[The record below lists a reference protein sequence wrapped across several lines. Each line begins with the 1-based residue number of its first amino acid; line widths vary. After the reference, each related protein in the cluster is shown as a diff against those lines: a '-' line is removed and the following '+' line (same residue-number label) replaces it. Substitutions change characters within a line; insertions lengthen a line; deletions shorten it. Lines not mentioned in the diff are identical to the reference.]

1 IKCTF
6 DTDTVT
12 SNGLAG
18 VYLHGN
24 NGAASASIGAIVKN
38 SKITS
43 NTGIGVRID
52 EAPATVTTETL
63 QNNDISSNA
72 GGGVAFS
79 TASTLNGFT
88 GNTIHSNTGDQ
99 IVVAARQTANATWD
113 FHSPTGCDANRN
125 QVYCYQSGVGIRV
138 TSVPFTMVDASFMT
152 WANAVPTAAVD
163 YVKTLAGDTVTVT
176 SPCAAQPSCP

>member
-1 IKCTF
+1 
-6 DTDTVT
+6 
-12 SNGLAG
+12 
-18 VYLHGN
+18 
-24 NGAASASIGAIVKN
+24 
-38 SKITS
+38 
-43 NTGIGVRID
+43 
-52 EAPATVTTETL
+52 VTTETL